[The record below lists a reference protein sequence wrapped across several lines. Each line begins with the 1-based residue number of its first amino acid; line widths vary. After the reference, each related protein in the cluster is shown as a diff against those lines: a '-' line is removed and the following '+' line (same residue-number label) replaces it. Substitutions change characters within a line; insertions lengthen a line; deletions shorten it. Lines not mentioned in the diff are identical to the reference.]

1 MTTFD
6 TPEPISVDV
15 EFGVGD
21 LRIEAGDR
29 TETTVEVRPS
39 DPALKADV
47 TAAEQSRVEFA
58 NGRCRSRG
66 PAAGGN
72 GCPAGA
78 ADRSTSR
85 SVCPRARACASRREL
100 GRCTAAAGSAS
111 VCARS
116 VPARSGSMRQAR

>member
-6 TPEPISVDV
+6 TSEPISVDV

-29 TETTVEVRPS
+29 TETTIEVRPS

-58 NGRCRSRG
+58 NGHLQVKGPSGWRHCSTPRCRS
-66 PAAGGN
+66 
-72 GCPAGA
+72 
-78 ADRSTSR
+78 
-85 SVCPRARACASRREL
+85 E
-100 GRCTAAAGSAS
+100 
-111 VCARS
+111 
-116 VPARSGSMRQAR
+116 